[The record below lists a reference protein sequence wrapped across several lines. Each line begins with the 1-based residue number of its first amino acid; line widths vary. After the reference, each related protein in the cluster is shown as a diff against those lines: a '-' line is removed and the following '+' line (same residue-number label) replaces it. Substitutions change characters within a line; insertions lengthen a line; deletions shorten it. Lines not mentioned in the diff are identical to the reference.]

1 MRMTFDEIKAEL
13 KGKPKKE
20 QIQFV
25 TKELKDYQQ
34 GLANERLKGNPPMT
48 GIVGTYKTPEPE
60 PEPTE
65 EQKKARAELLQK
77 QAKERKEREER
88 QKKQEQ
94 KEQDLINKEVKK
106 YTDLIA
112 EIEARDEAHARKMR
126 RNELK
131 PFMCDRPLD
140 WYAKNIKNQKLFF
153 DVLTEIRK
161 HEFDKLTSDDFFN
174 ILYFQIENIKDKASA
189 PFQIVDDLQAIPL
202 QDDERLLLY
211 NLLLKSLGDISEKNK
226 YYLILM
232 GIQEMV
238 KALKNNSVEAET
250 EELSDRYK
258 IPMDN
263 TFSSAEKALAHFYEH
278 GQVSHSTASAIIK
291 VNNYK
296 RQSDGEL
303 LTKGGFVAE
312 HSKVTGLLDEYL
324 NATEVLNNDLKL
336 RNLKTSLE
344 KLNNLFIKI
353 DRPKT
358 AEKITTDLQILSLK
372 PKKVVKKLVK

>member
-1 MRMTFDEIKAEL
+1 MRMTFDEIKAAL

-140 WYAKNIKNQKLFF
+140 WYFNKENILNQKLLFELF
-153 DVLTEIRK
+153 DEIEKYSFDNLT
-161 HEFDKLTSDDFFN
+161 TDDFIN
-174 ILYFQIENIKDKASA
+174 ILFYYREFINDNAAEPFKPISRIKAA
-189 PFQIVDDLQAIPL
+189 PLNE
-202 QDDERLLLY
+202 DESQLLY
-211 NLLLKSLGDISEKNK
+211 KLILKSFGNLKSEMKA
-226 YYLILM
+226 YSALMLI
-232 GIQEMV
+232 ERMV
-238 KALKNNSVEAET
+238 NETNGNAEIGCT
-250 EELSDRYK
+250 VLSPHFI
-258 IPMDN
+258 IPMDE
-263 TFSSAEKALAHFYEH
+263 TFTSQQKALAHYIAHNKLSKANVEL
-278 GQVSHSTASAIIK
+278 IISK
-291 VNNYK
+291 NSYHT
-296 RQSDGEL
+296 
-303 LTKGGFVAE
+303 TKGEKLKAIGFSTDYSRTVKTLK
-312 HSKVTGLLDEYL
+312 SYL
-324 NATEVLNNDLKL
+324 NQDEIYKQETSYKNLVEDLDKIRVHFISLNRNSDAGKANDVLQKL
-336 RNLKTSLE
+336 TSIPQ
-344 KLNNLFIKI
+344 K
-353 DRPKT
+353 R
-358 AEKITTDLQILSLK
+358 
-372 PKKVVKKLVK
+372 VK